1 LEQGAVANF
10 GQAHLSTLVKWGV
23 KATTG
28 AKGQNLPF
36 WTLITPVIWGAV
48 GIMATKGIDVIE
60 ITGAGRDRLVI
71 LEEAHFAEL
80 KAIEVSTKKLGV
92 TVSAFGNAAGG
103 DVYVGIGE
111 AELLGV
117 KVRTGR
123 GFDDQEAANGHP
135 QSLEALFPLGA
146 EYSYEFLSCPGSK
159 GLVLHVAVQRTPQ
172 IARAHNK
179 KAFVRRGAQ
188 NLEVKG
194 TEALRRLELDKGIV
208 SFESQPVNTDLTVL
222 TKSEKLAAFIKNV
235 VPMQTSAIFVRK
247 QGLARNSKPVVAGV
261 LLFAEEPQAVLPKS
275 GVKLFRYKT
284 TDLVGTRDTLV
295 GEPEAIE
302 GTTYDVIYEAVKKT
316 VAMVQGIQRL
326 RPQGFETIVYP
337 DKTLHEI
344 VTNAILHRDYSIATD
359 VQIRVFENRI
369 EVESPGRLPGHVTTR
384 NILKTQFS
392 RNGVLVRLI
401 HKFPD
406 PPNKDV
412 GEGLNTAFNEMKK
425 SRLKP
430 PVIRETENTVLV
442 EIRHDRLASP
452 EESVMDYLANHPEI
466 TNRIARDLTGIASE
480 NTMKLVF
487 LRLAKRNL
495 IERIPGRKGASSAW
509 RKVSQ

>member
-1 LEQGAVANF
+1 VEWQVFYFFA
-10 GQAHLSTLVKWGV
+10 
-23 KATTG
+23 
-28 AKGQNLPF
+28 
-36 WTLITPVIWGAV
+36 LIKPVIWGITGGMTSAQ
-48 GIMATKGIDVIE
+48 GIEVIE
-60 ITGAGRDRLVI
+60 ITGAERNRLLV
-71 LEEAHFAEL
+71 LEEGHFAEL
-80 KAIEVSTKKLGV
+80 KAIQVATKKLGR
-92 TVSAFGNAAGG
+92 TVSAFANATGG
-103 DVYVGIGE
+103 DLYVGIGE
-111 AELLGV
+111 TELLGS
-117 KVRTGR
+117 KIRTWH
-123 GFDDQEAANGHP
+123 GFNDQEAANGHL

-159 GLVLHVAVQRTPQ
+159 GVVLHITVQRTPQ

-179 KAFVRRGAQ
+179 KIYIRRGAQ
-188 NLEVKG
+188 NMEVKG
-194 TEALRRLELDKGIV
+194 AEALRRLELDKGIV
-208 SFESQPVNTDLTVL
+208 SYENQPVNADITII

-235 VPMQTSAIFVRK
+235 VPMQTPAVFVRK
-247 QGLARNSKPVVAGV
+247 QVLARSNKPIVAGV

-284 TDLVGTRDTLV
+284 PGQPTRETLV
-295 GEPEAIE
+295 GEPGAIE
-302 GTTYDVIYEAVKKT
+302 GTTYDVIYAAVQKT
-316 VAMVQGIQRL
+316 VAMVEGIQRL
-326 RPQGFETIVYP
+326 GPQGFEPVVYP
-337 DKTLHEI
+337 EKALHEI

-401 HKFPD
+401 HKFPN

-412 GEGLNTAFNEMKK
+412 GEGLNTAFDEMKN

-430 PVIRETENTVLV
+430 PVIRETENSVVV

-466 TNRIARDLTGIASE
+466 TNRVARELTGIRSE

-487 LRLAKRNL
+487 LRLAKSNL
-495 IERIPGRKGASSAW
+495 IERIPGRKGPASAW
-509 RKVSQ
+509 QKYSQ